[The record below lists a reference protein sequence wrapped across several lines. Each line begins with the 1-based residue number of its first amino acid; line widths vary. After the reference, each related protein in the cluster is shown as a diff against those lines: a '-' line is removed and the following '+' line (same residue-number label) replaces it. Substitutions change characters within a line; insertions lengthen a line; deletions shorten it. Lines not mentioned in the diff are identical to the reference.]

1 MPAPD
6 GASPGFSKISLANGD
21 AAVLRLEAVA
31 AGDIAALSETEHK
44 QLRQQIQQLR
54 GRLDYNAMLAALKE
68 GADIRIGD
76 SDLGTITQ

>member
-1 MPAPD
+1 
-6 GASPGFSKISLANGD
+6 
-21 AAVLRLEAVA
+21 
-31 AGDIAALSETEHK
+31 LSETEHK